1 MRKAQAAMEYLI
13 TYGWAVLIMLVVI
26 GVLFYL
32 GIFNPKP
39 PTSCTF
45 GTSGFSCYAFK
56 VMGNITGNLILDIGQ
71 ATGHDIKIFRFNCTA
86 VSPFPTDAYNINL
99 TSNITIPNSDHRLIN
114 TTIANRTM
122 CTKSDGNNV
131 SASEVGTT
139 YKGKLFIEYMDI
151 ETGFTHKVYGDI
163 VAPVEAQ

>member
-32 GIFNPKP
+32 GVFSPKP

-56 VMGNITGNLILDIGQ
+56 LVGNITDSLQLDVGQ
-71 ATGHDIKIFRFNCTA
+71 ATGNDIKIFRFNCTA
-86 VSPFPTDAYNINL
+86 ENPIPAAVYTTNL
-99 TSNITIPNSDHRLIN
+99 STNITIPNSGHSLIN
-114 TTIANRTM
+114 LTTSNRTV
-122 CTKSDGNNV
+122 CRKADGSNITD
-131 SASEVGTT
+131 ADVGTT
-139 YKGKLFIEYMDI
+139 YKGKLYIEYQDLN
-151 ETGFTHKVYGDI
+151 TGFTHKIFGDI
-163 VAPVEAQ
+163 VVPVEKQ